1 MFARILLSA
10 VLLAISACAPAPAAA
25 PLAAPTTPSLQTVK
39 MVHVPSVLFAPLY
52 VAIEKGYVRE
62 QGIDLQLDRAAAG
75 QDAMPLIANGQ
86 LDAVVGGFSAATF
99 NAVQRGL
106 DLRIVASMGR
116 QPASGYP
123 SALMVR
129 KDLLDTGAVKGMQ
142 DLRGRKVAISGGEG
156 STGSYWMATKLRPA
170 GLDLKD
176 IQMVN
181 MGFPDMV
188 AAFSSGSIDAGFP
201 SAPATTQIH
210 NAGTADFFG
219 GVTAPG
225 ASAVGVTYGGPFLK
239 GRPDVARNL
248 LAALIKGAH
257 DVQGQG
263 YFAPENLD
271 AYAKYTGTPV
281 ETLKTM
287 DAYDFD
293 PNLAPDTATLMDMQ
307 RVFIAE
313 GVQQGEPIPA
323 ERFIS

>member
-1 MFARILLSA
+1 MRPPVLAMLLL
-10 VLLAISACAPAPAAA
+10 VGLTACAPAPAASPGPGA
-25 PLAAPTTPSLQTVK
+25 TTPSLQTVK
-39 MVHVPSVLFAPLY
+39 MEHVPSVLFAPLY
-52 VAIEKGYVRE
+52 VAIEKGYMRE
-62 QGIDLQLDRAAAG
+62 QGIQPQLDRAAAG

-86 LDAVVGGFSAATF
+86 LDVVVGGFSAATF

-129 KDLLDTGAVKGMQ
+129 KELLDSGAVKGMQ

-188 AAFSSGSIDAGFP
+188 AAFSSAAIDAGFP

-219 GVTAPG
+219 GVTSPG
-225 ASAVGVTYGGPFLK
+225 ASAVGVIYGGPFLK
-239 GRPDVARNL
+239 GRPEVARKL
-248 LAALIKGAH
+248 LAALIRGAH
-257 DVQGQG
+257 DVQGPG
-263 YFAPENLD
+263 YFAPDNLQ

-281 ETLKTM
+281 ETLRSM

-293 PNLAPDTATLMDMQ
+293 PNLAPDTATLLDMQ

-313 GVQQGEPIPA
+313 GVQQGEPIPT
-323 ERFIS
+323 ERFV